1 MTGGGGGRVARQGRH
16 LAAPRRRCARR
27 ALAAALVAALVV
39 LLPSPVAQAQGAPT
53 KAGRRVLT
61 YGGDCNFPPYEYL
74 DKEGRPQG
82 FNVELARAL
91 ARELGVPLEIHLW
104 PWREAV
110 ARFEAGDVDLV
121 SLAYSDRRAARYE
134 LLWQTWTLH
143 QSLVFRA
150 GRGSYPTGFEN
161 LARETVAVEDRSLL
175 AELLRQLPERD
186 RPATIP
192 VPSQLEALMQLVSGK
207 ATAVGGND
215 LTLRYG
221 AAALGIDDLVVV
233 PVKSVSY
240 HLATKRDGRL
250 DPALVVAALQRLTSK
265 GDIDRLV
272 EEHLSRPSRQSTWR
286 DQIVLIGAT
295 LGVMLAIVGG
305 FVLWTRQLRTQVASR
320 TEELERSLLEVK
332 RSGRARERALDALQA
347 SESRYRSLIQ
357 NMLGGLIVVNDKG
370 RIVLVNPAAERLFGY
385 DPGEL
390 VGKAVEIL
398 VPATDAHEARAVVK
412 RAFGQALWHIT
423 EWEGK
428 RKDASVFPF
437 ELSMFEFDGPS
448 GKLFAGN
455 LVDISD
461 RREINRMKDE
471 FVSVVSHELRT
482 PLTSMKASMQLLLA
496 DGDDMSR
503 DEGQELLT
511 VALSNTERL
520 VRIINDMLDVAKIEA
535 GRLELKRRASAP
547 EALVRLAVLNVE
559 HLARSTSINLATAV
573 APALPEV
580 LVDPDRLVQALVNL
594 LSNAL
599 KFAPRSSTVTV
610 GAESPLRGT
619 LRFWVHDSGKGIPPD
634 QLSRLFQKFQ
644 QLDSSDARRV
654 PGTGLGLA
662 ITKALVEQH
671 GGRVGVSSRPGEGTT
686 FFFTLPCDATAPP
699 ARVPAVEAQNDAA

>member
-1 MTGGGGGRVARQGRH
+1 MTRRRAIQVG
-16 LAAPRRRCARR
+16 PRRERSARSLER
-27 ALAAALVAALVV
+27 SSWTCALAVVAIAVIALTAATAA
-39 LLPSPVAQAQGAPT
+39 AQGTPRAQP
-53 KAGRRVLT
+53 RRVLT
-61 YGGDCNFPPYEYL
+61 YGGDSDFPPYEYL
-74 DKEGRPQG
+74 DANGRPQG
-82 FNVELARAL
+82 FNVELVRAL
-91 ARELGVPLEIHLW
+91 SRELGVPLEIHLW

-110 ARFEAGDVDLV
+110 ARFDAGEVDLM
-121 SLAYSDRRAARYE
+121 SLAYSDRRAQRYE

-150 GRGSYPTGFEN
+150 GRKSYPSGFDD
-161 LARETVAVEDRSLL
+161 LARETVAVEERSLL
-175 AELLRQLPERD
+175 AELLRQLPERE
-186 RPATIP
+186 RPAIIP

-207 ATAVGGND
+207 ATGVGGND
-215 LTLRYG
+215 LTLRHG

-240 HLATKRDGRL
+240 HLAARRDGRL
-250 DPALVVAALQRLTSK
+250 DPAAVVAALQRLASK
-265 GDIDRLV
+265 GEIDRLV

-286 DQIVLIGAT
+286 DQVVPIGIA
-295 LGVMLAIVGG
+295 LGVMLLVVGG
-305 FVLWTRQLRTQVASR
+305 FILWTRQLRKQVANR

-357 NMLGGLIVVNDKG
+357 NMLGGLLVCNDKG
-370 RIVLVNPAAERLFGY
+370 RIVLANPSSERLFGY

-390 VGKAVEIL
+390 VGKSVEVL
-398 VPATDAHEARAVVK
+398 VPAADVREARAVLK
-412 RAFGQALWHIT
+412 RAFGQALGRIT
-423 EWEGK
+423 EWEGR
-428 RKDASVFPF
+428 RKDGTVFPF
-437 ELSMFEFDGPS
+437 ELSMFDFDGPS
-448 GKLFAGN
+448 GRLYAGN

-461 RREINRMKDE
+461 RREISRMKDE

-496 DGDDMSR
+496 DDDELSH
-503 DEGQELLT
+503 DEGRELLT
-511 VALSNTERL
+511 VALNNTERL

-547 EALVRLAVLNVE
+547 AELVQMAVLNVE
-559 HLARSTSINLATAV
+559 HLARTTSIHLATAV
-573 APALPEV
+573 APVLPHV
-580 LVDPDRLVQALVNL
+580 MVDPDRLVQALVNL

-599 KFAPRSSTVTV
+599 KFAPRNSTVTV
-610 GAESPLRGT
+610 GAESPLFGT

-634 QLSRLFQKFQ
+634 QLARLFHKFQ

-686 FFFTLPCDATAPP
+686 FYFTLPCDAVTPATAQVPED
-699 ARVPAVEAQNDAA
+699 ARDDAA